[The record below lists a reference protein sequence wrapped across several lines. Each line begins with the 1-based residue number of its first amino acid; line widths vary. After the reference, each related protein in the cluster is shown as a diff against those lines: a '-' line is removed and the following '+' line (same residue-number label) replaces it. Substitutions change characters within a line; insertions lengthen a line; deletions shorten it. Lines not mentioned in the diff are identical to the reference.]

1 MHDCLEIR
9 DERALCVVESIDAVD
24 EKGQVEEKDGK
35 ECKEEKNERVDVRL
49 NEGRGTVMLK
59 AKERGSWKEVKETS
73 GG

>member
-9 DERALCVVESIDAVD
+9 DERACVVESVDAVN
-24 EKGQVEEKDGK
+24 EGGQVEDNYGK
-35 ECKEEKNERVDVRL
+35 ECKEDKNERVDVRL